1 IDSTGTVDTVGTIPT
16 ASGFNSSTF
25 DQANNHYIFRGVDG
39 NFNPKMY
46 IVNTQDASLVDS
58 FSIQVIGVEF
68 SQSDSKI
75 YAYWL
80 GKLISI
86 DSTGTVDTVGTIPTA
101 SGFNSSTFDQANNH
115 YIFRGVDGSLNPK
128 IYIVKTQD
136 ASLADSLSVKV
147 IGVEYGNSSS
157 DTLLVMPDGLVK
169 CQEKIYPNPFSNYVL
184 IEFQDNIQGRYTARI
199 YDTSGQ
205 VVLVNNGVN
214 SEQLRIET
222 KHLGSGLY
230 YYQIMFKQGAM
241 FAGKLVRE

>member
-1 IDSTGTVDTVGTIPT
+1 
-16 ASGFNSSTF
+16 
-25 DQANNHYIFRGVDG
+25 
-39 NFNPKMY
+39 MY